1 MFQQSILDAL
11 SGIGFGSLGWDDLSD
26 QSINQIESTL
36 QSHYELDDDDL
47 LPGMFQTINPEMLQ
61 AASYSTYAPQ
71 VQAKGQSMLSDLYKN
86 LGGQSAVQAAG
97 GFAGSG
103 QFGKQQAGVK
113 DVYGKSMTDTLT
125 NVRGQQS
132 QGIGAISDLI
142 SQWNQMAQRIKGL

>member
-1 MFQQSILDAL
+1 MFQQSILDSL
-11 SGIGFGSLGWDDLSD
+11 SQMGFGQMGWQQLAELSPD
-26 QSINQIESTL
+26 QIESTL

-97 GFAGSG
+97 NFAGSG
-103 QFGKQQAGVK
+103 QFAKQQAGVK
-113 DVYGKSMTDTLT
+113 DVYGKSMTDTLS

-132 QGIGAISDLI
+132 QGIGAISDMI